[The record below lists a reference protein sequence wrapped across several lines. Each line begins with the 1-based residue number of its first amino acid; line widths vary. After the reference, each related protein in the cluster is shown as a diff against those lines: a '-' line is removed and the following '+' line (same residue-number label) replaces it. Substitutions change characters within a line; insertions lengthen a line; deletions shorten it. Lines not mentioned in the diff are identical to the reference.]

1 MTQIGT
7 SAFGAAAIAATGGP
21 VSRPAA
27 NEERAALVKAAQAFE
42 AIFTRQLLGTMR
54 QAGLGE
60 DIAGSSAVDQFREL
74 ADAKMAD
81 GLSQQGGLGIA
92 NLILQQ
98 LDRKTP

>member
-1 MTQIGT
+1 MTQIASATAPTAASLGT
-7 SAFGAAAIAATGGP
+7 TAAKPAAATD
-21 VSRPAA
+21 
-27 NEERAALVKAAQAFE
+27 EKAALAKAARAFE
-42 AIFTRQLLGTMR
+42 AIFTRQLLGSMR
-54 QAGLGE
+54 QASLGE

-74 ADAKMAD
+74 ADARMAD